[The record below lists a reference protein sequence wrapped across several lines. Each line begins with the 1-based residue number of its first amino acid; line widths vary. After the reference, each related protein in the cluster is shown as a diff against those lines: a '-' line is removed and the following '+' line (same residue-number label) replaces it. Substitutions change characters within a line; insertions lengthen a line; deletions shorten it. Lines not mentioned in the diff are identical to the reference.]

1 MVRADRELI
10 NRIVQRFRGG
20 LVFKAHRLFYDSTLG
35 LRVIK
40 KREEADREYERVVGA
55 VFYFCFTL
63 VTGPR
68 RSLILKLSDSRVYAP
83 SYAGHE
89 LCCGSSEAGSYLRL
103 IDSCTVSL
111 CDKVCG
117 GAGHSGGRRGR
128 KQAPI
133 TSRPCSARAA
143 PCGTS
148 RPYKT
153 VKARS

>member
-1 MVRADRELI
+1 VVRADRELI

-68 RSLILKLSDSRVYAP
+68 RSLILKLSDTRVYEPQIRA
-83 SYAGHE
+83 
-89 LCCGSSEAGSYLRL
+89 RL
-103 IDSCTVSL
+103 GTTAHFC
-111 CDKVCG
+111 KVVG
-117 GAGHSGGRRGR
+117 VGADRE
-128 KQAPI
+128 
-133 TSRPCSARAA
+133 
-143 PCGTS
+143 
-148 RPYKT
+148 
-153 VKARS
+153 